1 MKALVRLIHR
11 AVRLARLDRIVAFCS
26 GRYAFFIRFVPLK
39 GHYRRGDRVRVFR
52 DGVVFSLD
60 RSDYIQ
66 WHIFAN
72 IPEYSWRV
80 AFDSLPDG
88 ATVFDVGANVGMFSL
103 KLARKC
109 QESGKR
115 VDIYSLEPNPPTF
128 ERLRGN
134 LELNGDLSSSVHL
147 NELALGDRSG
157 SLELVYDESNTGG
170 ASMISVDA
178 LQADPTVAIVR
189 METLDQLLIDRDITR
204 VDFIKIDVEGFEPLV
219 LEGARRTLESFSP
232 VLFIE
237 MTNEWFRRSGHSNS
251 SVLRFLGERHN
262 YNFFMMKGATRVE
275 IDPAD
280 PIDGYPQ
287 FDLVA
292 IPS

>member
-52 DGVVFSLD
+52 DGVVFSLY

-103 KLARKC
+103 RLARKC
-109 QESGKR
+109 QESGKK
-115 VDIYSLEPNPPTF
+115 VDIC
-128 ERLRGN
+128 
-134 LELNGDLSSSVHL
+134 
-147 NELALGDRSG
+147 
-157 SLELVYDESNTGG
+157 SLELGYDESNTGG
-170 ASMISVDA
+170 ASMIAVDL
-178 LQADPTVAIVR
+178 LQSDPTVAIVR

-219 LEGARRTLESFSP
+219 LKGAKRTLESFSRC
-232 VLFIE
+232 F
-237 MTNEWFRRSGHSNS
+237 T
-251 SVLRFLGERHN
+251 
-262 YNFFMMKGATRVE
+262 
-275 IDPAD
+275 
-280 PIDGYPQ
+280 
-287 FDLVA
+287 
-292 IPS
+292 